1 MTMRQETVTMLQD
14 NNVEIGRRASERLNA
29 GDLDGFLELCA
40 VDVEAH
46 DRPGAPDSEVH
57 RGHAGVR
64 AWWLKLTEGLTDLS
78 FKIDELPEAGDSVV
92 IASHALGRRR
102 ESGGGDDLFFFIVAT
117 LRPQRRRSDP
127 DPPGNQQL
135 QKAIGTLVAHGDRAA
150 ALEAAGM
157 PEGGTGPEKVDL
169 AESMYAA
176 YSTLA
181 GGGDIASYVR
191 EYFHPECEYQPAG
204 ANVIRGHEELIRWHE
219 HRLDA
224 WEEFRAE
231 VHEITENGP
240 VLVVTVGVKGR
251 GAGTGVEIAPRS
263 YHLIEIRG
271 NKVLRMSEHLD
282 RHQLVEAAALRH

>member
-1 MTMRQETVTMLQD
+1 MTMPQENNLEIMRQ
-14 NNVEIGRRASERLNA
+14 AAERLNA

-40 VDVEAH
+40 VDVEAR

-92 IASHALGRRR
+92 MASRAVGRRR
-102 ESGGGDDLFFFIVAT
+102 ESGGDDLAFFIVAT

-127 DPPGNQQL
+127 DLPRHREL
-135 QKAIGTLVAHGDRAA
+135 QKAIGTLVAHGDRTP
-150 ALEAAGM
+150 ALEAAGVQ
-157 PEGGTGPEKVDL
+157 EGATAPEKIDL

-176 YSTLA
+176 FSTLA
-181 GGGDIASYVR
+181 GGGDVASYVR

-219 HRLDA
+219 NRLEA

-240 VLVVTVGVKGR
+240 VLVVTVAVKGR
-251 GAGTGVEIAPRS
+251 GAGTGVEIAPLS
-263 YHLIEIRG
+263 FHLIEIRG
-271 NKVLRMSEHLD
+271 TKVLRMSEHLD
-282 RHQLVEAAALRH
+282 RHQLVEAAALRG